1 MVLLFILV
9 NFASNITSMKLNTNK
24 ILITGATSGIGRELA
39 MRFCQLDNQIIAV
52 GRNESRLEEL
62 AKFDKRITAFKCDIS
77 SPSELDRLV
86 AFIKQEHKD
95 LNVLINNA
103 GVQYDQTLLDETYTL
118 KKIENEITTNLT
130 SPIKLITSLI
140 PVLQNNS
147 DSAIVNVSSGLAI
160 VPKAKSA
167 VYCGT
172 KAAIHIFSKSLRYQL
187 DKVKVFE
194 IIPPLVDTEMTKG
207 RGKGKISPQRLVDEF
222 IKAYKN
228 NRYEVNI
235 HKVKL
240 LRIINRISPKIADR
254 IMRGEII

>member
-1 MVLLFILV
+1 
-9 NFASNITSMKLNTNK
+9 MKLDNNK

-39 MRFCQLDNQIIAV
+39 ERFCLLNNQIIAV
-52 GRNESRLEEL
+52 GRNEIRLEEL
-62 AKFDKRITAFKCDIS
+62 TKFDKRITTFKCDIS
-77 SPSELDRLV
+77 SQSELDRLV
-86 AFIKQEHKD
+86 AFIKIEHKD

-103 GVQYDQTLLDETYTL
+103 GIQYNCNLLDETYTFQ
-118 KKIENEITTNLT
+118 KVENEINTNLL
-130 SPIKLITSLI
+130 SPIKLISSLL
-140 PVLQNNS
+140 PVLQINS
-147 DSAIVNVSSGLAI
+147 NSAVVNVSSGLAI

-187 DKVKVFE
+187 DNVKVFE
-194 IIPPLVDTEMTKG
+194 IIAPLVDTEMTEG

-222 IKAYKN
+222 IKAFKN

-254 IMRGEII
+254 IMKGVTN